1 MCPRGGSGHIPVFP
15 EQDGEAGGKGK
26 APDGAVFPGFPA
38 VMPTLPFPRALIY
51 EETAEQPCTH
61 LDPMLL

>member
-1 MCPRGGSGHIPVFP
+1 MFP

-38 VMPTLPFPRALIY
+38 VMPRLPFPRALIY